1 MKKKDRTYKMYLDD
15 LLLAMS
21 RIAEY
26 IANHNF
32 DSFKKDYKSVD
43 AVVRNFEIIGEASK
57 NIPDIARNYLPCYF
71 MVPDLAVK

>member
-26 IANHNF
+26 NADHNF
-32 DSFKKDYKSVD
+32 DSFKKDY
-43 AVVRNFEIIGEASK
+43 
-57 NIPDIARNYLPCYF
+57 
-71 MVPDLAVK
+71 